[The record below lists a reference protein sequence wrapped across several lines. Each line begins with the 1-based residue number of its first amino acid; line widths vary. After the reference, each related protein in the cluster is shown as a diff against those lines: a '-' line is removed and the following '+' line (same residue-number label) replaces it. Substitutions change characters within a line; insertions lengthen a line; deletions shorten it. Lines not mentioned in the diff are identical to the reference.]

1 MSEAGQQQHVEAVRR
16 FSRFYTRR
24 IGVLHEG
31 LLDSPFTLTEGRVV
45 YELAHHET
53 TTAAELARE
62 LDLDPGYLS
71 RMLKN
76 LEQRGYIARQPAQDD
91 GRQTILA
98 LSEQGEA
105 AFAEINGR
113 SRAQVASL
121 LDPLGPDD
129 QARLVEALETARSLL
144 GEAPQRRV
152 PYILRGHQPG
162 DIGWVVQRHG
172 ALYAEEYGFDE
183 TFEALVAEICAQF
196 LKSFDARR
204 ERCWI
209 AEKDGLNVGSVFL
222 VRRSDEVAKLRC
234 LLVEPRA
241 RGLGIGG
248 RLVAECIRFARL
260 KGYEKITLWT
270 NSNLLAAIRLYE
282 QAGFSLVAQEPHRSF
297 GQDLIGQTWEL
308 ELGSAGVGAS
318 RPLPLRRPRP

>member
-1 MSEAGQQQHVEAVRR
+1 MSEAGQLQHIEAVRR

-53 TTAAELARE
+53 TTAAELAKE

-71 RMLKN
+71 RMLKS
-76 LEQRGYIARQPAQDD
+76 LEQRGYLVRRPAEAD
-91 GRQTILA
+91 GRQAILA

-105 AFAEINGR
+105 AFAEINTR
-113 SRAQVASL
+113 SRAQVAGL

-129 QARLVEALETARSLL
+129 QARLVEALATVTHLL
-144 GEAPQRRV
+144 GDAPQRRV
-152 PYILRGHQPG
+152 PYVLRGHQPG
-162 DIGWVVQRHG
+162 DIGWVIQRHG

-209 AEKDGLNVGSVFL
+209 AEKDGLNVGCVFL
-222 VRRSDEVAKLRC
+222 VRQSDEVAKLRC
-234 LLVEPRA
+234 LLVEPGA
-241 RGLGIGG
+241 RGLGIGA

-260 KGYEKITLWT
+260 KGYRKISLWT
-270 NSNLLAAIRLYE
+270 NSNLLAALRLYQ
-282 QAGFSLVAQEPHRSF
+282 QAGFSLVAEEPHHSF
-297 GQDLIGQTWEL
+297 GQDLVGQTFEL
-308 ELGSAGVGAS
+308 DL
-318 RPLPLRRPRP
+318 

>member
-1 MSEAGQQQHVEAVRR
+1 MAEQFQHIEAVRR

-24 IGVLHEG
+24 IGALHEG
-31 LLDSPFTLTEGRVV
+31 LLGSPFTLTEGRVV

-53 TTAAELARE
+53 TTASELAKE

-71 RMLKN
+71 RMLKS
-76 LEQRGYIARQPAQDD
+76 LEERGYLVRRPAEAD

-105 AFAEINGR
+105 AFALINAR
-113 SRAQVASL
+113 SRAQVKSL
-121 LDPLGPDD
+121 LDPLGVDD
-129 QARLVEALETARSLL
+129 QMRLVEALTTVTELL
-144 GEAPQRRV
+144 GEAPPRRV
-152 PYILRGHQPG
+152 PYILRPHQAG

-196 LKSFDARR
+196 LKSFDAGR

-209 AEKDGLNVGSVFL
+209 AEQDGENLGCVFL
-222 VRRSDEVAKLRC
+222 VRQSDEVAKLRC

-248 RLVAECIRFARL
+248 RLVQECIRFARL
-260 KGYEKITLWT
+260 KGYAKITLWT
-270 NSNLLAAIRLYE
+270 NSNLLAAIRLYQ
-282 QAGFSLVAQEPHRSF
+282 QAGFALVKEEPHHSF
-297 GQDLIGQTWEL
+297 GQDLVAQTWER
-308 ELGSAGVGAS
+308 EL
-318 RPLPLRRPRP
+318 

>member
-1 MSEAGQQQHVEAVRR
+1 LADHGIELESNAMPEQLEHIEAVRR

-71 RMLKN
+71 RMLKS
-76 LEQRGYIARQPAQDD
+76 LEERGYLIRQPAQDD

-98 LSEQGEA
+98 LSEEGEA
-105 AFAEINGR
+105 AFAEINAR
-113 SRAQVASL
+113 SRAQVAGL

-129 QARLVEALETARSLL
+129 RARLVEALATATRLL
-144 GEAPQRRV
+144 GETPQRRV

-162 DIGWVVQRHG
+162 DIGWAIHRHG

-183 TFEALVAEICAQF
+183 TFEALVAGICAQF
-196 LKSFDARR
+196 LDTFDAKR

-209 AEKDGLNVGSVFL
+209 AERDGENVGCVFL
-222 VRRSDEVAKLRC
+222 VRQSDAIAKLRC
-234 LLVEPRA
+234 LLVEPKA
-241 RGLGIGG
+241 RGLGIGA
-248 RLVAECIRFARL
+248 RLVAECIRFARH
-260 KGYEKITLWT
+260 KGYGKITLWT

-282 QAGFSLVAQEPHRSF
+282 RAGFSLVAEEPHHSF
-297 GQDLIGQTWEL
+297 GHDLVGQTWEL
-308 ELGSAGVGAS
+308 EL
-318 RPLPLRRPRP
+318 